1 MKKSLIY
8 ALGIAAIAG
17 MTSCSQEIDSPAAS
31 ADGSKIVTVDVQI
44 PLTDG
49 IARAVPRIPEGY
61 KLRCIM
67 QLLDPQ
73 GNPLADSRMVEE
85 VEAGAENV
93 RFSFIAPADGYQGA
107 MFWADYVQTLDT
119 DYLYNTA
126 DLKAITYVA
135 ANASAA
141 FDNPAA
147 DAFYGYLL
155 SGNSSV
161 TLERPFT
168 RITFRCAD
176 NSYAAYTTVKV
187 TSMAAPTAFNVVN
200 GNTGAFDTSLT
211 SGELTV
217 GDNGTWFSTYLFV
230 GNNSGAT
237 LDEGNDIKLTLTGA
251 EPALDL
257 TVEGENVPLTRNYD
271 ITALISSTGGD
282 LTDIDVKF
290 PGDMIDPDAPAE
302 IAVGNYVNADGTYS
316 TVYDAD
322 KCVGVV
328 YATDDT
334 KAYVVALTN
343 TARVK
348 LFPSDNLVSGTA
360 TYDKSIYENGIFTD
374 SYWQAFLTASAGQTS
389 ALMTEFDTWVAA
401 HPLTGSN
408 LSAWYCPSPAEL
420 VTITGML
427 LNDNWTIKEMTTD
440 SGTYVT
446 FPAKNAA
453 FADAYYAAVGAGV
466 TFTPNGTAA
475 NFFAGVLTTDGK
487 ALAVQVNDN
496 DKVLGTA
503 SAKESNPIVIRP
515 VLQLTK

>member
-1 MKKSLIY
+1 MKKTLFY
-8 ALGIAAIAG
+8 ALGLAAIAG
-17 MTSCSQEIDSPAAS
+17 ITSCSQEIDSPATS
-31 ADGSKIVTVDVQI
+31 ADGGKLVTVDVQI

-49 IARAVPRIPEGY
+49 IARAVPQIPEGY

-93 RFSFIAPADGYQGA
+93 HFSFIAPADGYQGA

-135 ANASAA
+135 ANASGA
-141 FDNPAA
+141 FNNPAA

-168 RITFRCAD
+168 RITFKCAD

-187 TSMAAPTAFNVVN
+187 NSMAAPTAFNVVN
-200 GNTGAFDTSLT
+200 GKTGAYDASLA

-217 GDNGTWFSTYLFV
+217 GESGTWFSTYLFV
-230 GNNSGAT
+230 GNDSGAT
-237 LDEGNDIKLTLTGA
+237 LGEGNDIKLTLTGA
-251 EPALDL
+251 EPALDI
-257 TVEGENVPLTRNYD
+257 TVEGVNVPLTRNYD

-282 LTDIDVKF
+282 LTDIDVQF
-290 PGDMIDPDAPAE
+290 PGGMVDPDAPAE
-302 IAVGNYVNADGTYS
+302 LAVGSYINADGTYS
-316 TVYDAD
+316 AIFDAS
-322 KCVGVV
+322 KCAAVV
-328 YATDDT
+328 FAMDDT
-334 KAYVVALTN
+334 KAYAVALSN

-348 LFPSDNLVSGTA
+348 LFASDNLLSGSA
-360 TYDKSIYENGIFTD
+360 AYNKDIYENGLFTD
-374 SYWQAFLTASAGQTS
+374 SYWQEFLTASAGQTS

-427 LNDNWTIKEMTTD
+427 LNDNWTIKEMSTD
-440 SGTYVT
+440 SGVYVT
-446 FPAKNAA
+446 FPAINRQ
-453 FADAYYAAVGAGV
+453 FADAYYAAVGAGA

-503 SAKESNPIVIRP
+503 SSKESNPLVIRP

>member
-1 MKKSLIY
+1 MKKLLIY
-8 ALGIAAIAG
+8 ALAIAAIAG

-31 ADGSKIVTVDVQI
+31 ADGGKLVTVDVQI
-44 PLTDG
+44 PLNDG
-49 IARAVPRIPEGY
+49 IARAVPQIPEGY

-119 DYLYNTA
+119 DYLYNTD
-126 DLKAITYVA
+126 DLKAITYVG
-135 ANASAA
+135 ANAAGA

-155 SGNSSV
+155 SGNSSL
-161 TLERPFT
+161 TLQRPFT
-168 RITFRCAD
+168 RITFKCAD

-200 GNTGAFDTSLT
+200 GNTGAFDTSLA

-217 GDNGTWFSTYLFV
+217 GDNGEWFSTYLFV

-237 LDEGNDIKLTLTGA
+237 LGEDNDIKLTLTGA

-282 LTDIDVKF
+282 LTDIDVNF
-290 PGDMIDPDAPAE
+290 PGGMVNPDAPAE

-316 TVYDAD
+316 ATYDSD

-328 YATDDT
+328 FAIDDT

-348 LFPSDNLVSGTA
+348 LFDADNTLTGTA
-360 TYDKSIYENGIFTD
+360 VYDNALFNSGDFTD
-374 SYWQAFLTASAGQTS
+374 SCWNGFLTASDGIS
-389 ALMTEFDTWVAA
+389 SPLKTEFDT
-401 HPLTGSN
+401 
-408 LSAWYCPSPAEL
+408 
-420 VTITGML
+420 
-427 LNDNWTIKEMTTD
+427 
-440 SGTYVT
+440 
-446 FPAKNAA
+446 
-453 FADAYYAAVGAGV
+453 
-466 TFTPNGTAA
+466 
-475 NFFAGVLTTDGK
+475 
-487 ALAVQVNDN
+487 
-496 DKVLGTA
+496 
-503 SAKESNPIVIRP
+503 
-515 VLQLTK
+515 

>member
-8 ALGIAAIAG
+8 ALAIAAIAG

-31 ADGSKIVTVDVQI
+31 ADGGKLVTVDVQI
-44 PLTDG
+44 PLNDG
-49 IARAVPRIPEGY
+49 IARAVPQIPEGY

-119 DYLYNTA
+119 DYLYNTD
-126 DLKAITYVA
+126 DLKAITYVG
-135 ANASAA
+135 ANAAGA

-155 SGNSSV
+155 SGNSSL
-161 TLERPFT
+161 TLQRPFT
-168 RITFRCAD
+168 RITFKCAD

-200 GNTGAFDTSLT
+200 GNTGAFDTSLA

-217 GDNGTWFSTYLFV
+217 GDNGEWFSTYLFV

-237 LDEGNDIKLTLTGA
+237 LGEDNDIKLTLTGA

-282 LTDIDVKF
+282 LTDIDVNF
-290 PGDMIDPDAPAE
+290 PGGMVNPDAPAE

-316 TVYDAD
+316 ATYDSD

-328 YATDDT
+328 FATDDT

-348 LFPSDNLVSGTA
+348 LFDADNTLTGTA
-360 TYDKSIYENGIFTD
+360 VYDNALFNSGDFTD
-374 SYWQAFLTASAGQTS
+374 SCWNGFLTASDGIS
-389 ALMTEFDTWVAA
+389 SPLKTEFDTWVAA

-408 LSAWYCPSPAEL
+408 LSAWYCPSPYAMA
-420 VTITGML
+420 TIAGML
-427 LNDNWTIKEMTTD
+427 LNDNWTIKEIVEG
-440 SGTYVT
+440 SGVIPS
-446 FPAKNAA
+446 FPAQDKA
-453 FADAYYAAVGAGV
+453 FADAYYAAVGAGA
-466 TFTPNGTAA
+466 TFTPSTSAANYFAGAISTTGTAPCIQI
-475 NFFAGVLTTDGK
+475 NE
-487 ALAVQVNDN
+487 
-496 DKVLGTA
+496 
-503 SAKESNPIVIRP
+503 SAKSLGAPNGKEGNPYVIRP
-515 VLQLTK
+515 MLQLTK